1 MKTYSFNGWLFLD
14 KPEGLSSNK
23 VLQTIR
29 KLYGYPKGG
38 FVGTLDPLASG
49 FLPVAIGKATKA
61 IKYLE
66 KDIVF
71 NPKSSESYILL
82 GKSYE
87 GIEDQDNALKYYEIA
102 FTLIPHNLELNYLI
116 GKVSYELGLI
126 EQYAEQISNLEILC
140 ETSCKEIV
148 KLKDLAE

>member
-1 MKTYSFNGWLFLD
+1 MYMMSISQESHQIIRQTYKRLMKILLVTVIFLYPTIIFASNSFYESALNVFNEENFE
-14 KPEGLSSNK
+14 K
-23 VLQTIR
+23 TIR
-29 KLYGYPKGG
+29 
-38 FVGTLDPLASG
+38 
-49 FLPVAIGKATKA
+49 
-61 IKYLE
+61 YLE
-66 KDIVF
+66 KEIVF
-71 NPKSSESYILL
+71 NPKSSESYVLL

-87 GIEDQDNALKYYEIA
+87 GLDDQNNALKYYEIA

>member
-1 MKTYSFNGWLFLD
+1 MYTMSISQESHQIIRQTYKRLMKILFVTVIFLFPTIISASNSFYVSALNGFN
-14 KPEGLSSNK
+14 EEN
-23 VLQTIR
+23 
-29 KLYGYPKGG
+29 
-38 FVGTLDPLASG
+38 FE
-49 FLPVAIGKATKA
+49 KA

-71 NPKSSESYILL
+71 NPKSPESYILL

-87 GIEDQDNALKYYEIA
+87 GLEDQDNALKYYEIA

-140 ETSCKEIV
+140 ETSCEEIV

>member
-1 MKTYSFNGWLFLD
+1 MYMMLISQ
-14 KPEGLSSNK
+14 ESH
-23 VLQTIR
+23 QTIQQTYR
-29 KLYGYPKGG
+29 RLMKILLVTVIFLFPTIISASNSFYALALNG
-38 FVGTLDPLASG
+38 FNEEN
-49 FLPVAIGKATKA
+49 FEKA

-116 GKVSYELGLI
+116 GKVSYELGMI

-140 ETSCKEIV
+140 ENTCEEIV

>member
-1 MKTYSFNGWLFLD
+1 MYMMSISR
-14 KPEGLSSNK
+14 ESH
-23 VLQTIR
+23 QTIR
-29 KLYGYPKGG
+29 QTYRRLMKILLVTVIFLFPTIISASNSFYALALNG
-38 FVGTLDPLASG
+38 FNEEN
-49 FLPVAIGKATKA
+49 FEKA

-87 GIEDQDNALKYYEIA
+87 GLEDQDNALKYYEIA

-116 GKVSYELGLI
+116 GKVSFELGLI

-140 ETSCKEIV
+140 ETSCEEIV

>member
-1 MKTYSFNGWLFLD
+1 MMSISQESHQIIRQTYKRLMKILLVTVIFLLPTIISASNSFYASALNGFN
-14 KPEGLSSNK
+14 EEN
-23 VLQTIR
+23 
-29 KLYGYPKGG
+29 
-38 FVGTLDPLASG
+38 FE
-49 FLPVAIGKATKA
+49 KA

-87 GIEDQDNALKYYEIA
+87 GLEDQDNALKYYEIA

-140 ETSCKEIV
+140 ETSCEEIV

>member
-1 MKTYSFNGWLFLD
+1 MMSILQESHQIIRQTYKRLMKILLVTVIFLYPTIIFASNSFYESALNVFNEENFE
-14 KPEGLSSNK
+14 K
-23 VLQTIR
+23 TIR
-29 KLYGYPKGG
+29 
-38 FVGTLDPLASG
+38 
-49 FLPVAIGKATKA
+49 
-61 IKYLE
+61 YLE

-71 NPKSSESYILL
+71 NPKSSASYILL

-87 GIEDQDNALKYYEIA
+87 GLEDQDNALKYYEIA

-140 ETSCKEIV
+140 DASCEEIV

>member
-1 MKTYSFNGWLFLD
+1 MYMMLISQESHQIIRQTYKRLM
-14 KPEGLSSNK
+14 K
-23 VLQTIR
+23 VLLVIIICILPTSI
-29 KLYGYPKGG
+29 
-38 FVGTLDPLASG
+38 FASNS
-49 FLPVAIGKATKA
+49 FYASALNVFNEENFEKA

-66 KDIVF
+66 KDIIF
-71 NPKSSESYILL
+71 NPKSSESYVLL

-87 GIEDQDNALKYYEIA
+87 GLEDQDNALKYYEIA
-102 FTLIPHNLELNYLI
+102 FTLIPHNLELNFLI

-140 ETSCKEIV
+140 ETSCEEIV

>member
-1 MKTYSFNGWLFLD
+1 MYMMLILLGNHQIIRQTYERIMKLLLLLAISILPTSIFASNSYYASALNSFNE
-14 KPEGLSSNK
+14 KNYE
-23 VLQTIR
+23 R
-29 KLYGYPKGG
+29 
-38 FVGTLDPLASG
+38 
-49 FLPVAIGKATKA
+49 A

-71 NPKSSESYILL
+71 NPKSSGSYILL

-87 GIEDQDNALKYYEIA
+87 GLEDQNKALKYYEIA

-116 GKVSYELGLI
+116 GKASYELGLI

-140 ETSCKEIV
+140 ESSCEEII
-148 KLKDLAE
+148 KLKVLAK

>member
-1 MKTYSFNGWLFLD
+1 MYMMSISQESHQIIRQTYKCVMKILLVTVICILPTSIFASNSFYASAMNVF
-14 KPEGLSSNK
+14 NK
-23 VLQTIR
+23 EN
-29 KLYGYPKGG
+29 
-38 FVGTLDPLASG
+38 FE
-49 FLPVAIGKATKA
+49 KA
-61 IKYLE
+61 IRYLE

-71 NPKSSESYILL
+71 NPKSPESYILL

-87 GIEDQDNALKYYEIA
+87 GLEDQDNALKYYEIA

-116 GKVSYELGLI
+116 GKVSFELGLI

-140 ETSCKEIV
+140 ETSCEEIV

>member
-1 MKTYSFNGWLFLD
+1 MKILLVTVIFLYPTIIFASNSFYESALNVYNEENFE
-14 KPEGLSSNK
+14 K
-23 VLQTIR
+23 TIR
-29 KLYGYPKGG
+29 
-38 FVGTLDPLASG
+38 
-49 FLPVAIGKATKA
+49 
-61 IKYLE
+61 YLE
-66 KDIVF
+66 KEIVF
-71 NPKSSESYILL
+71 NPKSSESYVLL

-87 GIEDQDNALKYYEIA
+87 GLDDQNNALKYYEIA

-140 ETSCKEIV
+140 ETSCEEIV

>member
-1 MKTYSFNGWLFLD
+1 M
-14 KPEGLSSNK
+14 K
-23 VLQTIR
+23 VLLVIIICILPTST
-29 KLYGYPKGG
+29 
-38 FVGTLDPLASG
+38 FASNS
-49 FLPVAIGKATKA
+49 FYSSALNVFNEENFEKA

-87 GIEDQDNALKYYEIA
+87 GLEDQDNALKYYEIA

-140 ETSCKEIV
+140 ETSCEEIV

>member
-1 MKTYSFNGWLFLD
+1 MYMMSISQESHQIIRQTYKRLMKILLVTVIFLFPTFISASNSFYASALNGFN
-14 KPEGLSSNK
+14 EEN
-23 VLQTIR
+23 
-29 KLYGYPKGG
+29 
-38 FVGTLDPLASG
+38 FE
-49 FLPVAIGKATKA
+49 KA
-61 IKYLE
+61 IMYLE

-87 GIEDQDNALKYYEIA
+87 GLEDQNNALKYYEIA

-140 ETSCKEIV
+140 ETSCEEIV

>member
-1 MKTYSFNGWLFLD
+1 MMSISQESHQIIRQTYKHLMKILLVIVICILPSTIFASNSFYAPALNGFNEENFE
-14 KPEGLSSNK
+14 K
-23 VLQTIR
+23 TIR
-29 KLYGYPKGG
+29 
-38 FVGTLDPLASG
+38 
-49 FLPVAIGKATKA
+49 
-61 IKYLE
+61 YLE
-66 KDIVF
+66 KEIVF
-71 NPKSSESYILL
+71 NPKSSESYVLL

-87 GIEDQDNALKYYEIA
+87 GLDDQNNALKYYEIA

-140 ETSCKEIV
+140 ETSCEEIV

>member
-1 MKTYSFNGWLFLD
+1 MYMMSISQESHQIIRQTYKRLMKILLVTVIFLYTTIIFASNSFYESALNVFNEENFE
-14 KPEGLSSNK
+14 K
-23 VLQTIR
+23 TIR
-29 KLYGYPKGG
+29 
-38 FVGTLDPLASG
+38 
-49 FLPVAIGKATKA
+49 
-61 IKYLE
+61 YLE
-66 KDIVF
+66 KEIVF
-71 NPKSSESYILL
+71 NPKSSESYVLL

-87 GIEDQDNALKYYEIA
+87 GLDDQNNALKYYEIA

-140 ETSCKEIV
+140 ETSCEEIV

>member
-1 MKTYSFNGWLFLD
+1 MMSISQESHQIIRQTYKRLMKILFVTVIFLFPTIISASNSFYT
-14 KPEGLSSNK
+14 SA
-23 VLQTIR
+23 
-29 KLYGYPKGG
+29 LYD
-38 FVGTLDPLASG
+38 FNEEN
-49 FLPVAIGKATKA
+49 FEKA
-61 IKYLE
+61 IKFLE

-87 GIEDQDNALKYYEIA
+87 GLEDQDNALKYYEIA
-102 FTLIPHNLELNYLI
+102 FTLIPHNLELNFLI
-116 GKVSYELGLI
+116 GTVSYEVGLI

-140 ETSCKEIV
+140 ETSCEEIV

>member
-1 MKTYSFNGWLFLD
+1 MKILLVTVIFLYPTIIFASNSFYELALNGFNEENFE
-14 KPEGLSSNK
+14 K
-23 VLQTIR
+23 TIR
-29 KLYGYPKGG
+29 
-38 FVGTLDPLASG
+38 
-49 FLPVAIGKATKA
+49 
-61 IKYLE
+61 YLE

-87 GIEDQDNALKYYEIA
+87 GLDDQNNALKYYEIA

-140 ETSCKEIV
+140 ETSCEEIV

>member
-1 MKTYSFNGWLFLD
+1 MYMMSISQESHQIIRQTYKRLMKILLVTVIFLYSTIIFASNSFYESALNVFNEENFE
-14 KPEGLSSNK
+14 K
-23 VLQTIR
+23 TIR
-29 KLYGYPKGG
+29 
-38 FVGTLDPLASG
+38 
-49 FLPVAIGKATKA
+49 
-61 IKYLE
+61 YLE
-66 KDIVF
+66 KEIVF
-71 NPKSSESYILL
+71 NPKSSESYVLL

-87 GIEDQDNALKYYEIA
+87 GLDDQNNALKYYEIA

-140 ETSCKEIV
+140 ETSCEEIV

>member
-1 MKTYSFNGWLFLD
+1 MYMMSISQENH
-14 KPEGLSSNK
+14 
-23 VLQTIR
+23 QTIR
-29 KLYGYPKGG
+29 RTYRRSMKILLITVIFLFPTIISASNSFYALALNG
-38 FVGTLDPLASG
+38 FNEEN
-49 FLPVAIGKATKA
+49 FEKA

-87 GIEDQDNALKYYEIA
+87 GLEDQDNALKYYEIA

-116 GKVSYELGLI
+116 GKVSFELGLI

-140 ETSCKEIV
+140 ETSCEEIV

>member
-1 MKTYSFNGWLFLD
+1 MYMMLISQESHQIIRQTYKRLMKMLLVTVIFLYPTIIFASNSFYESALNVFNEENFE
-14 KPEGLSSNK
+14 K
-23 VLQTIR
+23 TIR
-29 KLYGYPKGG
+29 
-38 FVGTLDPLASG
+38 
-49 FLPVAIGKATKA
+49 
-61 IKYLE
+61 YLE
-66 KDIVF
+66 KEIVF
-71 NPKSSESYILL
+71 NPKSSESYVLL

-87 GIEDQDNALKYYEIA
+87 GLDDQNNALKYYEIA

-140 ETSCKEIV
+140 ETSCEEIV

>member
-1 MKTYSFNGWLFLD
+1 MYMMSISQESHQIIRQTYKRLM
-14 KPEGLSSNK
+14 K
-23 VLQTIR
+23 VLFVITIFI
-29 KLYGYPKGG
+29 LP
-38 FVGTLDPLASG
+38 ASI
-49 FLPVAIGKATKA
+49 FASNSFYASALNVFNEENFEKA

-87 GIEDQDNALKYYEIA
+87 GLEDQDNALKYYEIA
-102 FTLIPHNLELNYLI
+102 FTLIPHNLELNFLI

-140 ETSCKEIV
+140 ETPCEEIV

>member
-1 MKTYSFNGWLFLD
+1 MYMMLISQESHQIIRQTYKRLMKILLVTVIFLYPTIILASNSFYESALNGFNEENFE
-14 KPEGLSSNK
+14 K
-23 VLQTIR
+23 TIR
-29 KLYGYPKGG
+29 
-38 FVGTLDPLASG
+38 
-49 FLPVAIGKATKA
+49 
-61 IKYLE
+61 YLE
-66 KDIVF
+66 KEIVF
-71 NPKSSESYILL
+71 NPKSSESYVLL

-87 GIEDQDNALKYYEIA
+87 GLDDQNSALKYYEIA

-140 ETSCKEIV
+140 ETSCEEIV

>member
-1 MKTYSFNGWLFLD
+1 MMSISQESHQIIRQTYKRLMKILLVTVIFLYPTIIFASNSFYESALNVFNEENFE
-14 KPEGLSSNK
+14 K
-23 VLQTIR
+23 TIR
-29 KLYGYPKGG
+29 
-38 FVGTLDPLASG
+38 
-49 FLPVAIGKATKA
+49 
-61 IKYLE
+61 YLE
-66 KDIVF
+66 KEIVF

-87 GIEDQDNALKYYEIA
+87 GLEDQDNALKYYEIA

-116 GKVSYELGLI
+116 GKVYYELGLI

-140 ETSCKEIV
+140 ETSCEEIV

>member
-1 MKTYSFNGWLFLD
+1 MYMMSISQESHQIIRQTYKRLMKILLVTVIFLFPTIISASNSFYALALNGFN
-14 KPEGLSSNK
+14 EEN
-23 VLQTIR
+23 
-29 KLYGYPKGG
+29 
-38 FVGTLDPLASG
+38 FE
-49 FLPVAIGKATKA
+49 KA

-87 GIEDQDNALKYYEIA
+87 GLEDQDNALKYYEIA

-140 ETSCKEIV
+140 ETSCEEIV

>member
-1 MKTYSFNGWLFLD
+1 MYMMSISQESHQIIRQTYKRLMKILLVTVIFLYPTIIFASNSFYESALNVFNEENFE
-14 KPEGLSSNK
+14 K
-23 VLQTIR
+23 TIR
-29 KLYGYPKGG
+29 
-38 FVGTLDPLASG
+38 
-49 FLPVAIGKATKA
+49 
-61 IKYLE
+61 YLE
-66 KDIVF
+66 KEIVF

-87 GIEDQDNALKYYEIA
+87 GLEDQDNALKYYEIA

>member
-1 MKTYSFNGWLFLD
+1 MMSILQESHQIIRQAYKRVMKILLVTVICILPTSIFASKSFYTSALNGFN
-14 KPEGLSSNK
+14 EEN
-23 VLQTIR
+23 
-29 KLYGYPKGG
+29 
-38 FVGTLDPLASG
+38 FE
-49 FLPVAIGKATKA
+49 KA

-87 GIEDQDNALKYYEIA
+87 GLEDKNNALKYYEIA

-140 ETSCKEIV
+140 DTSCEEIV

>member
-1 MKTYSFNGWLFLD
+1 MYMMSISQESHQIIRQIYKRIMKIILVIVICILPTSIFASNSF
-14 KPEGLSSNK
+14 
-23 VLQTIR
+23 
-29 KLYGYPKGG
+29 Y
-38 FVGTLDPLASG
+38 ASALNV
-49 FLPVAIGKATKA
+49 FNEENFEKA

-87 GIEDQDNALKYYEIA
+87 GLEDQDNALKYYEIA
-102 FTLIPHNLELNYLI
+102 FTLIPHNLEINYLL

>member
-1 MKTYSFNGWLFLD
+1 MSILQESHQIIRQTYKRLMKILLVTVIFLYPTIIFASNSFYESALNVFNEENFE
-14 KPEGLSSNK
+14 K
-23 VLQTIR
+23 TIR
-29 KLYGYPKGG
+29 
-38 FVGTLDPLASG
+38 
-49 FLPVAIGKATKA
+49 
-61 IKYLE
+61 YLE
-66 KDIVF
+66 KEIVF
-71 NPKSSESYILL
+71 NPKSSESYVLL

-87 GIEDQDNALKYYEIA
+87 GLDDQNNALKYYEIA

>member
-1 MKTYSFNGWLFLD
+1 MYMMLISQESHQIIRQTYKRLMKILLVTVIFLLPTIISASNSFYASALNGFN
-14 KPEGLSSNK
+14 EEN
-23 VLQTIR
+23 
-29 KLYGYPKGG
+29 
-38 FVGTLDPLASG
+38 FE
-49 FLPVAIGKATKA
+49 KA

-87 GIEDQDNALKYYEIA
+87 GLEDQDNALKYYEIA

-140 ETSCKEIV
+140 ETSCEEIV

>member
-1 MKTYSFNGWLFLD
+1 MKILMVTVIFLLPTIISASNSFYASALNGFNEENFE
-14 KPEGLSSNK
+14 K
-23 VLQTIR
+23 TIR
-29 KLYGYPKGG
+29 
-38 FVGTLDPLASG
+38 
-49 FLPVAIGKATKA
+49 
-61 IKYLE
+61 YLE
-66 KDIVF
+66 KEIVF
-71 NPKSSESYILL
+71 NPKSSESYVLL

-87 GIEDQDNALKYYEIA
+87 GLEDQDNALKYYEIA

-140 ETSCKEIV
+140 ETSCEEIV

>member
-1 MKTYSFNGWLFLD
+1 MYMMSISQ
-14 KPEGLSSNK
+14 ESH
-23 VLQTIR
+23 QTIR
-29 KLYGYPKGG
+29 QTYKRLMKILLVTVIFLFPTIISASNSFYVSALNG
-38 FVGTLDPLASG
+38 FNEEN
-49 FLPVAIGKATKA
+49 FEKA

-66 KDIVF
+66 KEIVF
-71 NPKSSESYILL
+71 NPKSYESYILL

-87 GIEDQDNALKYYEIA
+87 GLEDQDNALKYYEIA

-140 ETSCKEIV
+140 ETSCEEIV

>member
-1 MKTYSFNGWLFLD
+1 MYMMSISQESHQIIRQTYKRLMKILLVTVIFLLPTSISASNSFYASALNGFN
-14 KPEGLSSNK
+14 EEN
-23 VLQTIR
+23 
-29 KLYGYPKGG
+29 
-38 FVGTLDPLASG
+38 FE
-49 FLPVAIGKATKA
+49 KA

-87 GIEDQDNALKYYEIA
+87 GLEDQDNALKYYEIA

-140 ETSCKEIV
+140 ETSCEEIV